1 MLNSKRYRGN
11 IEIKYKNNCKTM
23 KWITHIFNQ
32 LGINCWLTKHEWVDY
47 TDAKICNRCPAIKL
61 KNKA

>member
-1 MLNSKRYRGN
+1 
-11 IEIKYKNNCKTM
+11 M

-32 LGINCWLTKHEWVDY
+32 LGINCWLTKHQWIEY
-47 TDAKICNRCPAIKL
+47 TDAKICNRCPAIKI